1 MQNVRFHM
9 ARVKIALKARRRVP
23 LGCSPR
29 VRPGIACPHR
39 SHRDG
44 EDEDHVMSSLS
55 RVLVSVVSA
64 GALLVVATPAHAAN
78 ANADYGQHVRH
89 CTQHMGFS
97 GDHNPGMHQGKSGW
111 DPMHMCPDAI

>member
-1 MQNVRFHM
+1 
-9 ARVKIALKARRRVP
+9 
-23 LGCSPR
+23 
-29 VRPGIACPHR
+29 
-39 SHRDG
+39 
-44 EDEDHVMSSLS
+44 MSNLS

-64 GALLVVATPAHAAN
+64 GALLLVATPAHAAN

-111 DPMHMCPDAI
+111 DPMHMCPDAM

>member
-1 MQNVRFHM
+1 
-9 ARVKIALKARRRVP
+9 
-23 LGCSPR
+23 
-29 VRPGIACPHR
+29 
-39 SHRDG
+39 
-44 EDEDHVMSSLS
+44 MSSLS

-111 DPMHMCPDAI
+111 DDPMHMCPDAI